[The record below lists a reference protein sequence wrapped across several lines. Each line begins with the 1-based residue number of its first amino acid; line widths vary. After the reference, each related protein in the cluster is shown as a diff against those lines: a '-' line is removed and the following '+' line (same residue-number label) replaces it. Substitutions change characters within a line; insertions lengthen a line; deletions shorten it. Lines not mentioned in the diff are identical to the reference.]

1 VGRIVGAGVI
11 DGKECNILFKI
22 NWDDASYHN
31 NSEKKEKDVDTFVF
45 YLNDWNDYNYLI
57 TFTVCYYDQNLQETL
72 LGNYRIYNHKIE
84 EQKERKFV
92 LFQIENDILGNNF
105 YPSFY

>member
-1 VGRIVGAGVI
+1 M
-11 DGKECNILFKI
+11 
-22 NWDDASYHN
+22 
-31 NSEKKEKDVDTFVF
+31 DTFVF

-92 LFQIENDILGNNF
+92 LF
-105 YPSFY
+105 